1 MTMEPFPIS
10 WHYQGGKTL
19 KTFKD
24 SIKYLKK
31 EEWNKLRSSIDNF
44 RDKLIVTL
52 LYATGMRVGE
62 FTKLEVQD
70 IDFSERFIR
79 IPPENTKTRMARTIF
94 VPQEVLNDLR
104 GYLKLKKLKKGRI
117 FDLSTRRVQQLLKK
131 YSTRAG
137 VKATPHS
144 LRHSHIVHNLLDRV
158 PITAVQ
164 KQVGH
169 KRLTTTQIYSDLA
182 PEQVRAAYENRG

>member
-1 MTMEPFPIS
+1 MSKI
-10 WHYQGGKTL
+10 QKRN
-19 KTFKD
+19 FKD

-31 EEWNKLRSSIDNF
+31 DEWDKLKGSIDNY
-44 RDKLIVTL
+44 RDKLIITL

-62 FTKLEVQD
+62 FTKLKLED

-79 IPPENTKTRMARTIF
+79 IPPENSKTGEGRTIF
-94 VPQEVLNDLR
+94 VPQEVLNDIKA
-104 GYLKLKKLKKGRI
+104 YLKLEKTKKGRI
-117 FDLSTRRVQQLLKK
+117 FEVTPRRIQQLLKK

-137 VKATPHS
+137 VEATPHT
-144 LRHSHIVHNLLDRV
+144 LRHTHVVHSLLDKV

-182 PEQVRAAYENRG
+182 PEQVRAAYEGRNSK